1 VVSEVPVY
9 RPETYLLMY
18 CSIAADS
25 LGGLVAYAI
34 QIPQPAI
41 VATSRPLL

>member
-1 VVSEVPVY
+1 MHGE
-9 RPETYLLMY
+9 YLT
-18 CSIAADS
+18 ADS

-34 QIPQPAI
+34 QMPQPAI